1 MRPDISITCIRVMPC
16 PVVAKTQGQYV
27 PVETKP
33 ASSAVKVMD
42 TTKVIYVV
50 VDKDKLK
57 PVDPNNPPGRSL
69 LSTLNIPSDL
79 IPTYLLI
86 LWILFLEC
94 LYHNA
99 HSLNPTC

>member
-1 MRPDISITCIRVMPC
+1 MPC
-16 PVVAKTQGQYV
+16 PVVAKAQGQYI

-33 ASSAVKVMD
+33 ASSD
-42 TTKVIYVV
+42 TKVIDSTKVVYVV

-57 PVDPNNPPGRSL
+57 PVDLNDPPGRSL

-79 IPTYLLI
+79 VPTYLLI
-86 LWILFLEC
+86 LWKCLLFLER
-94 LYHNA
+94 LY